1 MDRFFAR
8 SKRLD
13 GEYPRG
19 CQALNSRLRPALR
32 ALLLGLTAMNLYGSA
47 VAAPVVKA
55 QANQVA
61 NTTSRSTAFTTQL
74 REETAAPP
82 VLIADPAP
90 ISQDGVLQGLTIC
103 IDPGHPSEVGSGT
116 QGRHITEIQA
126 AWRVSLKLKEALQSE
141 GARVIMTKT
150 SEKQFVRNKD
160 RAFTANRA
168 HAALM
173 VRLHCDA
180 DAGTGIATYAPDRQG
195 TSGGRRGPDKSVI
208 EESQRIA
215 PAFHAA
221 MVKALGGSLHDRGLH
236 ADTATAVGGRQ
247 GALTGS
253 IYSEVP
259 VVLVEMCVLTNR
271 KDEAF
276 METQQGQEKMARA
289 LAAGVIAAV
298 QVERG

>member
-1 MDRFFAR
+1 
-8 SKRLD
+8 
-13 GEYPRG
+13 
-19 CQALNSRLRPALR
+19 
-32 ALLLGLTAMNLYGSA
+32 MNLYGSA
-47 VAAPVVKA
+47 VAAPALGVGNA
-55 QANQVA
+55 RANQA
-61 NTTSRSTAFTTQL
+61 AIRSTALTTQL
-74 REETAAPP
+74 RAETAAQPAP
-82 VLIADPAP
+82 IRDPAP
-90 ISQDGVLQGLTIC
+90 SSQDGALQGLTIC

-126 AWRVSLKLKEALQSE
+126 AWRVALKLKEDLQGE
-141 GARVIMTKT
+141 GAQVIMTKN

-195 TSGGRRGPDKSVI
+195 TSGGKRGPDKSVI